1 MTSSTPGTID
11 YTRSLG
17 GAGLGARLRRL
28 SEQIDGDTARVY
40 ATLGVQ
46 FEQRWFGV
54 LNQLVLNGPATVGEL
69 ASILG
74 ITHVSVSQT
83 RSSLQNAGIV
93 VAEADPTDAR
103 RRLLT
108 LTDAGHALVAQLEPL
123 WSTFETVALEL
134 TAEAGE
140 LIAALDKLED
150 ALARRALYER
160 IMSRTA
166 R

>member
-1 MTSSTPGTID
+1 MQSRRDSTDD

-28 SEQIDGDTARVY
+28 SELIDGDTARVY
-40 ATLGVQ
+40 AALGVR

-54 LNQLVLNGPATVGEL
+54 LNQLVLKGPSTVGEL
-69 ASILG
+69 AATLG

-83 RSSLQNAGIV
+83 RSSLQTAGIIV
-93 VAEADPTDAR
+93 SEPDPADAR

-108 LTDAGHALVAQLEPL
+108 LTAEGHALVAQLKPL
-123 WSTFETVALEL
+123 WSIFETVALEL

-140 LIAALDKLED
+140 LMASLDTLDD
-150 ALARRALYER
+150 ALARQAMYER
-160 IMSRTA
+160 IMRRA
-166 R
+166 AP